1 MSFGQ
6 GGPAWGSGDSGGAPD
21 WAALAEASEAR
32 ARRKRWT
39 LIGGAVVATLAVGSA
54 VAWAIVSAGGD
65 STAANKPG
73 GALSSSADIPSEG
86 KTAGPTFA
94 ETTPPPPLN
103 PDDFIDSAAKDTA
116 PLSADA
122 LFPGATLPFNGR
134 EYKKGATARTTDCAS
149 VATKGLVGVLKKNGC
164 TQVIRAT
171 YTSGGEAV
179 TIGVAVFGTKAA
191 AARTKEQY
199 DLGDG
204 AVLSLPGSGVP
215 TFCRTSVC
223 RVTVNS
229 VGRYTYFTNG
239 GHTNGKNATKQD
251 TALYALGD
259 DLQAYTFQQIKRRG
273 AAQASAAA
281 TAG

>member
-32 ARRKRWT
+32 ARKKRWM

-54 VAWAIVSAGGD
+54 VAWAIVSSGGD

-86 KTAGPTFA
+86 RTAGPTFA

-103 PDDFIDSAAKDTA
+103 PDDFIDSAAKDKA
-116 PLSADA
+116 PLTADA
-122 LFPGATLPFNGR
+122 LFPGPTLAFNGR
-134 EYKKGATARTTDCAS
+134 AYKKGATSRTTDCAS
-149 VATKGLVGVLKKNGC
+149 VATKGLVAVLKKNGC

-171 YTSGGEAV
+171 YTKGSDAV
-179 TIGVAVFGTKAA
+179 TIGVAVFDTKAA
-191 AARTKEQY
+191 ATRTKEAY
-199 DLGDG
+199 DFNG
-204 AVLSLPGSGVP
+204 AILSLPGSGVP
-215 TFCRTSVC
+215 TFCRTTVC
-223 RVTVNS
+223 RWTANS
-229 VGRYTYFTNG
+229 VGRYAYFTNG
-239 GHTNGKNATKQD
+239 GHTNGKDATKRD
-251 TALYALGD
+251 TSLYALGD
-259 DLQAYTFQQIKRRG
+259 DLQAYTFQQIKQRG